1 MKKLNGATPALGPYS
16 AGVSIGDLVFV
27 SGQIPT
33 DENGVMPEGIA
44 AQAER
49 SILNMKAVL
58 ESGGSD
64 LQHVVKTTVFLKDMN
79 DFAAVNEVYARYFDG
94 EVKPARSCVEVAR
107 LPKDMP
113 LEIEAI
119 GIVVAKP

>member
-1 MKKLNGATPALGPYS
+1 MEKLTGATPALGPYS
-16 AGVSIGDLVFV
+16 AGVKLGDLVFV

-33 DENGVMPEGIA
+33 DENGLMPEGIQ
-44 AQAER
+44 AQAEQ
-49 SILNMKAVL
+49 SIRNLKAVL
-58 ESGGSD
+58 EAGGSD
-64 LQHVVKTTVFLKDMN
+64 LQHVIKTTLFLKNMD
-79 DFAAVNEVYARYFDG
+79 DFSAVNEVYAKWFDG

-119 GIVVAKP
+119 GVVVK

>member
-1 MKKLNGATPALGPYS
+1 MEKLTGATPALGPYS
-16 AGVSIGDLVFV
+16 AGVKLGDLVFV

-33 DENGVMPEGIA
+33 DENGLMPEGIQ
-44 AQAER
+44 AQAEQ
-49 SILNMKAVL
+49 SIRNLKAVL
-58 ESGGSD
+58 EAGGSD

-79 DFAAVNEVYARYFDG
+79 DFAAVNEVYAKWFDG
-94 EVKPARSCVEVAR
+94 EVQPARSCVEVAR

-119 GIVVAKP
+119 GVVVK

>member
-1 MKKLNGATPALGPYS
+1 MKKLTGATPALGPYS
-16 AGVSIGDLVFV
+16 AGVKLGNLVFV

-33 DENGVMPEGIA
+33 DENGVMPEGIQ

-49 SILNMKAVL
+49 SILNLKAVL
-58 ESGGSD
+58 EAGGSD
-64 LQHVVKTTVFLKDMN
+64 LRHVVKTTVFLKDMN
-79 DFAAVNEVYARYFDG
+79 DFAAVNEVYTRYFDG
-94 EVKPARSCVEVAR
+94 EVQPARSCVEVAR

-119 GIVVAKP
+119 GVVIQ

>member
-1 MKKLNGATPALGPYS
+1 MEKLTGVTPALGPYS
-16 AGVSIGDLVFV
+16 AGVKLGDLIFV

-33 DENGVMPEGIA
+33 DENGLMPAGIR
-44 AQAER
+44 AQAEQ
-49 SILNMKAVL
+49 SIRNLKAVL
-58 ESGGSD
+58 EAGGSD

-79 DFAAVNEVYARYFDG
+79 DFAAVNEVYAQWFDG

-119 GIVVAKP
+119 GVVVK